1 MNYKLWNSDKS
12 VEDQEINDNLDLSSS
27 LRLNLK
33 HIIGFLSIMGPAW
46 LVMIADVD
54 VASIITGIES
64 GSQFK
69 YSMIFI
75 ELILIIP
82 LFIIQDAAGRVGTIT
97 QKGIGE
103 LILENYGKRTALI
116 ATLPMALTDFL
127 SYLVEYFGIAF
138 GFELLGIPLWPY
150 IVVVFFLHL
159 FIVMTRSYK
168 SAEKLLMIISGFFV
182 LFVIYLGLVS
192 NPDYSLLITQAISPF
207 QPYTNSDFD
216 LLIIANIGAVI
227 MPWMLFFQ
235 AGAVAEKKLQSNHIK
250 FERLETFIGAIVSEI
265 LMVGMILVGIALGD
279 AFLTNSSILTT
290 INGINVNIV
299 FIFGLTFIFSGFLAL
314 IIISL
319 GSSWGV
325 VESLGYKR
333 QSRQNLYIYTL
344 ESVPALV
351 LTLFIG
357 ISIDYMIGLMVL
369 FVFVLLFPALLL
381 GVIVKNDKLMIGFAY
396 TKKEINVYW
405 ITLIIIELEGLI
417 GVFMDI

>member
-1 MNYKLWNSDKS
+1 MLVQMNYKLWNSDKS
-12 VEDQEINDNLDLSSS
+12 VEDQETNENFDFNTS

-82 LFIIQDAAGRVGTIT
+82 LFVIQDAAGRVGTIT

-159 FIVMTRSYK
+159 FIIMTRSYK

-235 AGAVAEKKLQSNHIK
+235 AGAVAEKK
-250 FERLETFIGAIVSEI
+250 
-265 LMVGMILVGIALGD
+265 
-279 AFLTNSSILTT
+279 
-290 INGINVNIV
+290 
-299 FIFGLTFIFSGFLAL
+299 
-314 IIISL
+314 
-319 GSSWGV
+319 
-325 VESLGYKR
+325 
-333 QSRQNLYIYTL
+333 
-344 ESVPALV
+344 
-351 LTLFIG
+351 
-357 ISIDYMIGLMVL
+357 
-369 FVFVLLFPALLL
+369 
-381 GVIVKNDKLMIGFAY
+381 
-396 TKKEINVYW
+396 
-405 ITLIIIELEGLI
+405 
-417 GVFMDI
+417 